1 MSECSNVQNLAH
13 MLRLSIVADPLGC
26 SGLDLLPEVLLR
38 KKIGSLTAKCIY
50 CWPASE
56 PYEIEENIPR

>member
-1 MSECSNVQNLAH
+1 MSECSNVRNLAH

-38 KKIGSLTAKCIY
+38 KKTRSLTAKCI
-50 CWPASE
+50 
-56 PYEIEENIPR
+56 